1 MPTTKS
7 AKKRLKQSE
16 GRRLRNRAA
25 KTSLKTQVRK
35 VTEAAAGGDAAKAEA
50 EFRLAGKKL
59 DRSAARNII
68 HRNAAARQKSRLQRI
83 LKAAKQ
89 KAAATATA

>member
-16 GRRLRNRAA
+16 ARRLRNRST
-25 KTSLKTQVRK
+25 KTSLKSQMRK
-35 VTEAAAGGDAAKAEA
+35 VSETATGGDAAKAET
-50 EFRLAGKKL
+50 EFRAAAKKL
-59 DRSAARNII
+59 DRAGARNVI
-68 HRNAAARQKSRLQRI
+68 HKNTAARQKSRLSRV

-89 KAAATATA
+89 KAGAATA

>member
-16 GRRLRNRAA
+16 ARRLRNRAT
-25 KTSLKTQVRK
+25 KTSLRTQVRK
-35 VTEAAAGGDAAKAEA
+35 VSEAAGGGDAAKAET
-50 EFRLAGKKL
+50 EFRLAAKKL
-59 DRSAARNII
+59 DRAGARGVI
-68 HRNAAARQKSRLQRI
+68 HKNTAARQKSRLSRL

-89 KAAATATA
+89 GAKNATA

>member
-16 GRRLRNRAA
+16 GRRLRNRAT
-25 KTSLKTQVRK
+25 KTSLKTQLKK
-35 VTEAAAGGDAAKAEA
+35 VSDAAAGGDAAKADA
-50 EFRLAGKKL
+50 EFRLAAKKL
-59 DRSAARNII
+59 DRAGSRGVI
-68 HRNAAARQKSRLQRI
+68 HRNAAARQKSRLSRM

-89 KAAATATA
+89 KGATATV

>member
-16 GRRLRNRAA
+16 GRRLRNRAT
-25 KTSLKTQVRK
+25 KTSLRSQVKK
-35 VTEAAAGGDAAKAEA
+35 VSEAAAGGDVTKADA
-50 EFRLAGKKL
+50 EFRLAAKKL
-59 DRSAARNII
+59 DRAGARGII
-68 HRNAAARQKSRLQRI
+68 HRNAASRQKSRLSRL

-89 KAAATATA
+89 KGQPAST

>member
-16 GRRLRNRAA
+16 ARRLRNRAT
-25 KTSLKTQVRK
+25 KSSLKTQIKK
-35 VTEAAAGGDAAKAEA
+35 VTDAAASKDTSKAES
-50 EFRLAGKKL
+50 EYRLATKKL
-59 DRSAARNII
+59 DRAGARGVI
-68 HRNAAARQKSRLQRI
+68 HKNTAARQKSRLSRL

-89 KAAATATA
+89 VEQAPA

>member
-16 GRRLRNRAA
+16 ARRLRNRAT
-25 KTSLKTQVRK
+25 KSLLKTQMKK
-35 VTEAAAGGDAAKAEA
+35 VSDAATSGDAAKADT
-50 EFRLAGKKL
+50 EFRLAVKKL
-59 DRSAARNII
+59 DRAGARHVI
-68 HRNAAARQKSRLQRI
+68 HKNTAARQKSRLSRL

-89 KAAATATA
+89 KTA